1 MSATAPLSLSP
12 DNRATRFAT
21 RAVFFTT
28 GMAMGLWAA
37 LVPYVQNRTGAEA
50 NQLGMLLLC
59 LGAGSLLSMSFSG
72 ILIKRVGCRAVMV
85 LSAALWC
92 AVLPLLATLDSLE
105 LLGVALF
112 VFGMGIGLTDVAM
125 NVQGT
130 LVEQA
135 AGRALMSGF
144 HCLWSVGGI
153 AGAAG
158 GALLF
163 GNGAAPLTS
172 TFCAIAIT
180 AGVLLAVFRGLLP
193 GGSDEKKTEQPRSRR
208 LRPDAYLLMMA
219 IMTMLCFMAEGAI
232 IDWSGTFLNL
242 ERGMP
247 LEHAGWGFALF
258 SLAMSLMRMTG
269 DRLVNRM
276 GRRMMLVAGSL
287 LAMVGYLVV
296 ILVPGWTA
304 SLIGFAL
311 VGIGAA
317 NIVPVLITL
326 AGQSKAMPVS
336 MSVAFVTSLGYL
348 GILGGPAL
356 LGWIAH
362 YSTLFFAFSLLAAGF
377 LLIALG
383 AARLR
388 Y

>member
-1 MSATAPLSLSP
+1 
-12 DNRATRFAT
+12 
-21 RAVFFTT
+21 
-28 GMAMGLWAA
+28 
-37 LVPYVQNRTGAEA
+37 
-50 NQLGMLLLC
+50 
-59 LGAGSLLSMSFSG
+59 
-72 ILIKRVGCRAVMV
+72 
-85 LSAALWC
+85 
-92 AVLPLLATLDSLE
+92 
-105 LLGVALF
+105 
-112 VFGMGIGLTDVAM
+112 
-125 NVQGT
+125 
-130 LVEQA
+130 
-135 AGRALMSGF
+135 
-144 HCLWSVGGI
+144 
-153 AGAAG
+153 
-158 GALLF
+158 
-163 GNGAAPLTS
+163 
-172 TFCAIAIT
+172 
-180 AGVLLAVFRGLLP
+180 
-193 GGSDEKKTEQPRSRR
+193 
-208 LRPDAYLLMMA
+208 MA